1 MAKPICV
8 VYYEPTFGHSSQ
20 VQITITDANK
30 MFEDRFPDY
39 HVLAIPSYKSLEG
52 DAEMVEIKVHN
63 ADNIPE
69 TEIEKLKE
77 DILSILVPA

>member
-1 MAKPICV
+1 
-8 VYYEPTFGHSSQ
+8 
-20 VQITITDANK
+20 
-30 MFEDRFPDY
+30 
-39 HVLAIPSYKSLEG
+39 
-52 DAEMVEIKVHN
+52 MVEIKVHN

>member
-30 MFEDRFPDY
+30 MFEDRFPIIMY
-39 HVLAIPSYKSLEG
+39 
-52 DAEMVEIKVHN
+52 
-63 ADNIPE
+63 
-69 TEIEKLKE
+69 
-77 DILSILVPA
+77 